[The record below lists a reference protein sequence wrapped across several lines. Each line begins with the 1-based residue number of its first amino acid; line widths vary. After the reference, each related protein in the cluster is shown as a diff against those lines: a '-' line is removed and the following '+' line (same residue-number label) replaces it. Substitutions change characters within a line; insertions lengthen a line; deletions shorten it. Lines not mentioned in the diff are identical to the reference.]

1 MSVPSQST
9 AEPHDWSDTTTEPDP
24 QDDPAQEPAPA
35 PRRRARKQAGPADA
49 PQPDSAFE
57 RVPPG
62 GRPEHLL
69 AEQSVLG
76 ALLIDNT
83 VLADVTDVLK
93 PPDYY
98 RPAHETIHQ
107 AVLAVVAKGDPADP
121 ITVVAE
127 LRKRGELDR
136 VGGPGYLHT
145 LVNTVPTAA
154 NAEYH
159 AEIVRE
165 QAVLRRLVQAGTRIA
180 GRGYVGEGDL
190 DEIVAAANADLAE
203 AVETRGRE
211 DDFELPD
218 QTIGATL
225 DEIEAAGNRQG
236 VYGVPTGFADLDALT
251 HGWQPGQVI
260 IVAARPGIGKS
271 TLALD
276 FARACTMPRTSA
288 GRPADGTAR
297 PAAFISLEMST
308 NELNMRALSAEARVS
323 LAHLRSGNL
332 TDNEWERLA
341 PAVDRYRA
349 APLHINQSA
358 KGLPE
363 IQAKLRRLKTRVPDL
378 ALVVIDYMQL
388 IEGGSKR
395 RSQDNRQQE
404 VSDISRCLKL
414 LAKELQLPIV
424 VLAQLNR
431 GPEQRNDKKPAV
443 SDLRESG
450 SIEQDADIVILLHR
464 PDAYEPE
471 SPRAGETD
479 LIVGKHRNGPQATIS
494 VGAQLHY
501 SQFVDMA
508 RDAEGVGS
516 RPTAVLRGT
525 GAIGLGTLSAERGAE
540 LGWDDDGQDDTDT
553 RGWSPTSNL
562 GSELGL

>member
-9 AEPHDWSDTTTEPDP
+9 AEPHDWSDTTAEPDP

-35 PRRRARKQAGPADA
+35 PRRHARKKAGSPDA
-49 PQPDSAFE
+49 PEPQASFE

-62 GRPEHLL
+62 GKPEHLD
-69 AEQSVLG
+69 AEQAVLG
-76 ALLIDNT
+76 SLLMSND
-83 VLADVTDVLK
+83 VLADVTDILK
-93 PPDYY
+93 PDDYY
-98 RPAHETIHQ
+98 RPAHGLIHH

-121 ITVVAE
+121 ITVADE
-127 LRKRGELDR
+127 LRKRAELDR

-145 LVNTVPTAA
+145 LVNSVPTAA
-154 NAEYH
+154 NAEYY

-165 QAVLRRLVQAGTRIA
+165 QAVLRRLVGAGTRIA
-180 GRGYVGEGDL
+180 GMGYAAEGEV
-190 DEIVAAANADLAE
+190 DEIVAAAAAE
-203 AVETRGRE
+203 IAQVMESRGRE

-288 GRPADGTAR
+288 GRPVDGTGR

-308 NELNMRALSAEARVS
+308 TELNMRALSAEARVS
-323 LAHLRSGNL
+323 LAHLRAGAL

-341 PAVDRYRA
+341 PAVERYRA
-349 APLHINQSA
+349 AQLHINQSA

-388 IEGGSKR
+388 IEGGSKK

-508 RDAEGVGS
+508 RDTETS
-516 RPTAVLRGT
+516 DRRPTTALHGT
-525 GAIGLGTLSAERGAE
+525 GAIGLGTISAERGTE

-553 RGWSPTSNL
+553 RGWSRTSNL